1 MPSLYRILAVAAL
14 SASLMTATAPVSAAE
29 DKAADDVVA
38 TVNGQPITKQV
49 LMVYAQQRG
58 GDHSESIDQQALIN
72 EVVTRELLYQKAIAN
87 GLDKDPEV
95 AAALENDTH
104 TLLANVVI
112 QDLLQSKQPTD
123 AELKAAYDA
132 HIKTMG
138 KTEYKARHIL
148 VKTEDEAKDVIAQ
161 LDKGADFA
169 ALAKDKSIG
178 PSGKEGGDL
187 GWFSPDNMV
196 KPFSDAAA
204 ALKVGDYSKTPV
216 HTQFGWHVIKLED
229 TRPVSPPSFDDLKGQ
244 LLNNWRNKMISAY
257 LDKLRSQAD
266 VKVTGMSDPATK

>member
-1 MPSLYRILAVAAL
+1 MSSLSRTLVIAAFGATL
-14 SASLMTATAPVSAAE
+14 LTAAANVTAAE
-29 DKAADDVVA
+29 DKSANDVVA

-49 LMVYAQQRG
+49 LTMYSRQRG
-58 GDHSESIDQQALIN
+58 GDHSGSVDQQTLIN
-72 EVVTRELLYQKAIAN
+72 ELVTRELLYQKAIAS
-87 GLDKDPEV
+87 GIDKDPEV
-95 AAALENDTH
+95 QAALENDTH

-112 QDLLQSKQPTD
+112 QDLLQSKHPSD

-132 HIKTMG
+132 QIKNMG

-169 ALAKDKSIG
+169 KLAKEKSIG
-178 PSGKEGGDL
+178 PSGKQGGDL

-196 KPFSDAAA
+196 KPFADAAA
-204 ALKVGDYSKTPV
+204 ALKVGTYSKTPV

-229 TRPVSPPSFDDLKGQ
+229 TRPVSPPSFDDLKSQ
-244 LLNNWRNKMISAY
+244 LMNSWRNKMISAY
-257 LDKLRSQAD
+257 LDRLRSEAN
-266 VKVTGMSDPATK
+266 VKITANGK